1 MCTLPAIINLLE
13 EKKITGLLYLKSQ
26 LFSPALLV
34 GATEKYKITKKLLG
48 DRNDQINLAALLSY
62 LVEVLRRQYVRIQR
76 T

>member
-34 GATEKYKITKKLLG
+34 GATEKYKILK
-48 DRNDQINLAALLSY
+48 NY
-62 LVEVLRRQYVRIQR
+62 
-76 T
+76 